1 MKKAFTLVELLV
13 ALSIMALIMG
23 ASLTAFESTKKS
35 ARDGRRKADLE
46 SLRSALEI
54 YRSDLGT
61 YPNAI
66 NLLSTG
72 NYISAIPVDP
82 TGASY
87 SYNPVCTTNCLRYYL
102 CSTLEIQPNPPPDVS
117 NCSVTCGTNG
127 CKYITANP

>member
-54 YRSDLGT
+54 YRSDIGA
-61 YPNAI
+61 YPANL
-66 NLLSTG
+66 NLLSPD
-72 NYISAIPVDP
+72 YISAIPADP
-82 TGASY
+82 APTQSY
-87 SYNPVCTTNCLRYYL
+87 VYTPVCPTTCTSYTL
-102 CSTLEIQPNPPPDVS
+102 CATLEIGSTGACSYVTQNP
-117 NCSVTCGTNG
+117 
-127 CKYITANP
+127 